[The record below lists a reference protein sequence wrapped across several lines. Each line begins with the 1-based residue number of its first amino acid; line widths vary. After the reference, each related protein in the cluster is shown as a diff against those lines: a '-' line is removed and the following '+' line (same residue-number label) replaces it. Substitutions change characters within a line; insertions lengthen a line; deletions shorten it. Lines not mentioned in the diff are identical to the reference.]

1 MVMPGSRCR
10 PRVLGLATRTKG
22 SATPTKAHPPL
33 PGTLR
38 PMWSRAPQG
47 HHAPMTSTSTIILQ
61 QATAAEDAALRELS
75 QLDSARTVSRPALM
89 AVVDDK
95 LLAAISLHDGR
106 VVADPF
112 AETEAAVALLR
123 VRASAL
129 QTIPRGRSNGGRRG
143 PRLALRPR
151 AAV

>member
-1 MVMPGSRCR
+1 
-10 PRVLGLATRTKG
+10 
-22 SATPTKAHPPL
+22 
-33 PGTLR
+33 
-38 PMWSRAPQG
+38 
-47 HHAPMTSTSTIILQ
+47 MTSTSTIILQ

-95 LLAAISLHDGR
+95 LLAAISLRDGR

-112 AETEAAVALLR
+112 AATEAAVALLR

-129 QTIPRGRSNGGRRG
+129 QTVPRHRSGRGR
-143 PRLALRPR
+143 RLALRPR
-151 AAV
+151 PAV

>member
-1 MVMPGSRCR
+1 
-10 PRVLGLATRTKG
+10 
-22 SATPTKAHPPL
+22 
-33 PGTLR
+33 
-38 PMWSRAPQG
+38 
-47 HHAPMTSTSTIILQ
+47 MTSTSTIILQ

-89 AVVDDK
+89 AVVDDR
-95 LLAAISLHDGR
+95 LLAAISLRDGR

-129 QTIPRGRSNGGRRG
+129 QTTPRSHTKNGRRR

-151 AAV
+151 PAV

>member
-1 MVMPGSRCR
+1 
-10 PRVLGLATRTKG
+10 
-22 SATPTKAHPPL
+22 
-33 PGTLR
+33 
-38 PMWSRAPQG
+38 
-47 HHAPMTSTSTIILQ
+47 MTSTSTIILQ

-89 AVVDDK
+89 AVVDDR

-129 QTIPRGRSNGGRRG
+129 QTTPSTRANGRRRG

-151 AAV
+151 AAI

>member
-1 MVMPGSRCR
+1 
-10 PRVLGLATRTKG
+10 
-22 SATPTKAHPPL
+22 
-33 PGTLR
+33 
-38 PMWSRAPQG
+38 
-47 HHAPMTSTSTIILQ
+47 MTFTSTIILQ
-61 QATAAEDAALRELS
+61 QATAAEDTALRELS

-89 AVVDDK
+89 AVVDGK
-95 LLAAISLHDGR
+95 LIAAISLRDGR

-112 AETEAAVALLR
+112 AETEAPVALLR

-129 QTIPRGRSNGGRRG
+129 QTAPRSRGRRRG

>member
-1 MVMPGSRCR
+1 
-10 PRVLGLATRTKG
+10 
-22 SATPTKAHPPL
+22 
-33 PGTLR
+33 
-38 PMWSRAPQG
+38 
-47 HHAPMTSTSTIILQ
+47 MTSTSTIILQ

-75 QLDSARTVSRPALM
+75 QLDSARTVARPALM
-89 AVVDDK
+89 AVVDDR

-129 QTIPRGRSNGGRRG
+129 QMTPRNRTSGGRRR

-151 AAV
+151 AAI

>member
-1 MVMPGSRCR
+1 
-10 PRVLGLATRTKG
+10 
-22 SATPTKAHPPL
+22 
-33 PGTLR
+33 
-38 PMWSRAPQG
+38 
-47 HHAPMTSTSTIILQ
+47 MTSTSTIILQ

-75 QLDSARTVSRPALM
+75 QLDSARTVARPALM

-95 LLAAISLHDGR
+95 LLAAISLRDGR

-129 QTIPRGRSNGGRRG
+129 QTIPRSRSNSNRRG

-151 AAV
+151 AAI

>member
-1 MVMPGSRCR
+1 
-10 PRVLGLATRTKG
+10 
-22 SATPTKAHPPL
+22 
-33 PGTLR
+33 
-38 PMWSRAPQG
+38 
-47 HHAPMTSTSTIILQ
+47 MTSTSTIILQ
-61 QATAAEDAALRELS
+61 QATAADDSALRELS
-75 QLDSARTVSRPALM
+75 QLDSARTVSCPALM
-89 AVVDDK
+89 AVVDDR
-95 LLAAISLHDGR
+95 LLAAISLRDGR

-129 QTIPRGRSNGGRRG
+129 QTTPRSGSHGGWRG

>member
-1 MVMPGSRCR
+1 
-10 PRVLGLATRTKG
+10 
-22 SATPTKAHPPL
+22 
-33 PGTLR
+33 
-38 PMWSRAPQG
+38 
-47 HHAPMTSTSTIILQ
+47 MTSTSTIILQ

-95 LLAAISLHDGR
+95 LLAAISLRDGR

-112 AETEAAVALLR
+112 AATEAAVALLR

-129 QTIPRGRSNGGRRG
+129 QTIPRGRANGGRRG

-151 AAV
+151 PAV

>member
-1 MVMPGSRCR
+1 
-10 PRVLGLATRTKG
+10 
-22 SATPTKAHPPL
+22 
-33 PGTLR
+33 
-38 PMWSRAPQG
+38 
-47 HHAPMTSTSTIILQ
+47 MTSTSTIILQ

-89 AVVDDK
+89 AVVDGK
-95 LLAAISLHDGR
+95 LLAAISLRDGR

-112 AETEAAVALLR
+112 VETEAAVALLR

-129 QTIPRGRSNGGRRG
+129 QAIPRRRSGHGRRG

-151 AAV
+151 AAI